1 MNTLRFSFNPY
12 SVNRIS
18 MLAGEA
24 AMKDAAY
31 FEKCRKEIIKNRE
44 FTTGELKKL
53 GFTLTDSMTN
63 FVFAKPAGISAF
75 DYVQALRERGIIV
88 RYFGSKERIKD
99 YVRITVGTYEE
110 MSALISATEEI
121 LKGGK

>member
-1 MNTLRFSFNPY
+1 
-12 SVNRIS
+12 
-18 MLAGEA
+18 
-24 AMKDAAY
+24 
-31 FEKCRKEIIKNRE
+31 
-44 FTTGELKKL
+44 
-53 GFTLTDSMTN
+53 MTN
-63 FVFAKPAGISAF
+63 FVFAKPEGISAF

-99 YVRITVGTYEE
+99 YVRITIGTSQE